1 MPLTPGL
8 SAQAAMQVTRANC
21 ASAVGSGAVD
31 VFATPMMIALM
42 EQAAADAVA
51 PYLAEDE
58 VTVGT
63 RVAVEHVAATP
74 PGMTVRAVATLEAV
88 EGRRL
93 VFRVDAFDDRERIG
107 GGTHERLVV
116 NRAKFL
122 ARAGEK
128 ALS

>member
-1 MPLTPGL
+1 MSLTPGL
-8 SAQAAMQVTRANC
+8 SAQVEVKVTRAHC
-21 ASAVGSGAVD
+21 ASAVGSGAVE

-42 EQAAADAVA
+42 EQAAACAVA
-51 PYLAEDE
+51 SCLAGDE
-58 VTVGT
+58 ATVGT
-63 RVAVEHVAATP
+63 RVNVEHVAATP

-93 VFRVDAFDDRERIG
+93 VFRVEAFDDRERIG
-107 GGTHERLVV
+107 GGTHERFIV
-116 NRAKFL
+116 NRARFV

>member
-1 MPLTPGL
+1 MSLTPGL
-8 SAQAAMQVTRANC
+8 SAEAAVKVTPENC

-42 EQAAADAVA
+42 EQAAARAVA
-51 PYLAEDE
+51 PHLAEDE

-63 RVAVEHVAATP
+63 RISVEHVAGTP

-93 VFRVDAFDDRERIG
+93 VFRVEAFDDRERIG
-107 GGTHERLVV
+107 GGTHERYIV
-116 NRAKFL
+116 NRARFL